1 MGVTTFD
8 TLKFVRRLE
17 QVGVPSEQAEAQA
30 EVLTEAFNVN
40 LEELV
45 TKDFLAAQF
54 AAQKADVETRFAEE
68 RAYMDKRFTEER
80 SYIDKRFAEVE
91 ANFKLVF
98 WILGILVLTNL
109 IPLLETLRNL

>member
-1 MGVTTFD
+1 MGITTFD

-45 TKDFLAAQF
+45 TKDFLAAEF
-54 AAQKADVETRFAEE
+54 AKERAYIDTRFAEE
-68 RAYMDKRFTEER
+68 RAHTDTQFAKVQAQLESRLTVQSRMLAIVIAAVLLPLFER
-80 SYIDKRFAEVE
+80 
-91 ANFKLVF
+91 
-98 WILGILVLTNL
+98 L
-109 IPLLETLRNL
+109 ISL